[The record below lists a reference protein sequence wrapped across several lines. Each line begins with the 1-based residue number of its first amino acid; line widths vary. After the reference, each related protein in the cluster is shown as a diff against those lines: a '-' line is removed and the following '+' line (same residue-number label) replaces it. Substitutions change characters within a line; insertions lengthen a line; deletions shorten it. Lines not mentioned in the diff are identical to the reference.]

1 MQEEISNQIVVIL
14 KNAGGLTAQALKQAI
29 IKAVIEPENRRA
41 ALRQSRRTAEENE
54 RLRQRMR
61 QRGSTVFWQ
70 RTRGYLRSREPRSP

>member
-54 RLRQRMR
+54 RLR
-61 QRGSTVFWQ
+61 
-70 RTRGYLRSREPRSP
+70 